1 KSASRVM
8 DKVVDK
14 EHYNEFLK
22 LKRVLS
28 LIKEN
33 EVLVR
38 VGAYKVG
45 MDLELDNAMA
55 KKEQI
60 RQFLTQGSQEIVSFN
75 DTVAMF
81 RKVLQ

>member
-1 KSASRVM
+1 
-8 DKVVDK
+8 
-14 EHYNEFLK
+14 
-22 LKRVLS
+22 
-28 LIKEN
+28 
-33 EVLVR
+33 
-38 VGAYKVG
+38 

>member
-1 KSASRVM
+1 
-8 DKVVDK
+8 
-14 EHYNEFLK
+14 
-22 LKRVLS
+22 

-38 VGAYKVG
+38 VGAYKPG

-60 RQFLTQGSQEIVSFN
+60 REFLTQDNQKIVGFN
-75 DTVAMF
+75 ETVAMF
-81 RKVLQ
+81 KKVLQ